1 MSEKKLHNVRYA
13 LNGVKIAWQEEFSFR
28 IEILAT
34 LLVLLLGWFFEIS
47 RTEWLFVVFM
57 ISLVLS
63 AEVFNTALEE
73 LCDKFKSDPDPH
85 IAKIKDLAAAAVLI
99 AAIAAF
105 GIGGTIFVPY
115 FRALLGVES
124 TPTCSRRS
132 TRCETQVSCSF
143 LSG

>member
-105 GIGGTIFVPY
+105 VIGATIFVPY
-115 FRALLGVES
+115 FRALL
-124 TPTCSRRS
+124 
-132 TRCETQVSCSF
+132 
-143 LSG
+143 